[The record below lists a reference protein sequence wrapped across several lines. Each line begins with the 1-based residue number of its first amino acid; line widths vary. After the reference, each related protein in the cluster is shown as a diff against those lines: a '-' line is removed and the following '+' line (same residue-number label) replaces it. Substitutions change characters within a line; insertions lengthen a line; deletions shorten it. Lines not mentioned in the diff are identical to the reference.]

1 MGLYEVYEDWF
12 GGDGFYP
19 RDGSEPCKTW
29 SDYNRRLGGIEVST
43 EDVRR
48 AQVWERAKRG
58 KVLRGRHSDP
68 KVRAW
73 LAGIGFY
80 QRWYSE
86 LIRKLRRQ
94 A

>member
-1 MGLYEVYEDWF
+1 MGMFEVYKEWF

-19 RDGSEPCKTW
+19 SEDNEPCKTW
-29 SDYNRRLGGIEVST
+29 REYNQRLGGVEVSV

-48 AQVWERAKRG
+48 AQAWERARHS

-68 KVRAW
+68 KIRAW

-80 QRWYSE
+80 QRWYRE
-86 LIRKLRRQ
+86 LIRELRQQ